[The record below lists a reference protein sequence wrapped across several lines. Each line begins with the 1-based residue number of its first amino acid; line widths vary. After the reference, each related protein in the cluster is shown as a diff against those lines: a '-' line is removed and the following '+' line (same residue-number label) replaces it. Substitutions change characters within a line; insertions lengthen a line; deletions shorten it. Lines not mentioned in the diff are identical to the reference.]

1 LYRKYNF
8 ISSKMAS
15 ELRFEPDLSWPTKTG
30 PELQFSISIYSLTG
44 IEGCKQYLAASDSRK
59 ISKKFDFY
67 FPEIHSSCSVCSL
80 HGCAIWKGYY
90 SRRFVCPKL
99 DYNGR
104 VWIRKGFCKSQKVHF
119 SILPDFCI
127 PYLRWSKFIFSQFLS
142 LKETSF
148 FNAFDWDVAFS
159 TLYWMGAL
167 LVKLLRIN
175 SHLFLQHPPRTN
187 SVHELKNLSSEV
199 MQKLPL
205 MSEFNWN
212 KQIIPSGT
220 SPPF

>member
-1 LYRKYNF
+1 
-8 ISSKMAS
+8 M
-15 ELRFEPDLSWPTKTG
+15 
-30 PELQFSISIYSLTG
+30 
-44 IEGCKQYLAASDSRK
+44 
-59 ISKKFDFY
+59 
-67 FPEIHSSCSVCSL
+67 
-80 HGCAIWKGYY
+80 
-90 SRRFVCPKL
+90 
-99 DYNGR
+99 
-104 VWIRKGFCKSQKVHF
+104 
-119 SILPDFCI
+119 LPDFCI

-142 LKETSF
+142 LKVTSF
-148 FNAFDWDVAFS
+148 FNAFDWDLAFS

-175 SHLFLQHPPRTN
+175 SHLYLQHSPRTN
-187 SVHELKNLSSEV
+187 SIHELKNYSSEV